1 MFKIK
6 YEYKLELQT
15 RETMKL
21 FGSMKKL
28 IDKLKHWGK
37 VPILEVVEVVLV
49 HCDFVNNQY
58 QKTTEVCFT
67 LLLQINLMPISLML
81 NRVI

>member
-1 MFKIK
+1 M
-6 YEYKLELQT
+6 
-15 RETMKL
+15 
-21 FGSMKKL
+21 
-28 IDKLKHWGK
+28 
-37 VPILEVVEVVLV
+37 PIFEVVEVVLV

>member
-1 MFKIK
+1 M
-6 YEYKLELQT
+6 
-15 RETMKL
+15 
-21 FGSMKKL
+21 
-28 IDKLKHWGK
+28 
-37 VPILEVVEVVLV
+37 PILEVVEVVLV
-49 HCDFVNNQY
+49 HFDFVNNQY